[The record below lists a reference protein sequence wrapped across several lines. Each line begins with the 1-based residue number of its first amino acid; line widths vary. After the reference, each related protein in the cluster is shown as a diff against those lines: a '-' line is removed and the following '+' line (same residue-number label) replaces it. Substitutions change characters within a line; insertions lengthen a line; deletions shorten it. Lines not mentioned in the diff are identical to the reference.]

1 MSNDQDNREN
11 KLSDVSDIGAFSG
24 GKLSKDQHVS
34 ASTNTTAVEVAKTGS
49 TKDMILWLL
58 AAVLLIAATLAN
70 QYLPG
75 YWQPANDVWVRIGM
89 IVALVVGALVCLA
102 LTNQG
107 RAFKILLRDAAVE
120 LRRVTWPDKDETF
133 QYTWQ
138 VLVVIAIVGFFIWI
152 LDNFFNWFVGI
163 FIG

>member
-1 MSNDQDNREN
+1 MSNNQDNLET
-11 KLSDVSDIGAFSG
+11 KLSDAKAVAG
-24 GKLSKDQHVS
+24 GMLSKDKHIS
-34 ASTNTTAVEVAKTGS
+34 AVNTSAVEVAKTGS
-49 TKDMILWLL
+49 MKDLMLWLL
-58 AAVLLIAATLAN
+58 AAVFLIGATLVN

-75 YWQPANDVWVRIGM
+75 YWQPANDVWVRIGI
-89 IVALVVGALVCLA
+89 IVALIVFAVICLA

-107 RAFKILLRDAAVE
+107 RAFKILLKDAGVE
-120 LRRVTWPDKDETF
+120 LRRVTWPSKDETV

-138 VLVVIAIVGFFIWI
+138 VIVVIAIVGVFIWL

>member
-1 MSNDQDNREN
+1 MSDNQDNLDT
-11 KLSDVSDIGAFSG
+11 KLSDAKATAG
-24 GKLSKDQHVS
+24 GMLSKGQHIS
-34 ASTNTTAVEVAKTGS
+34 ATKTSAVEVAKTGS
-49 TKDMILWLL
+49 AKDMMLWLVAAL
-58 AAVLLIAATLAN
+58 ALIAATFSN

-75 YWQPANDVWVRIGM
+75 YWQAANDVWVRIS
-89 IVALVVGALVCLA
+89 IIAVLIIFAFVCLA

-107 RAFKILLRDAAVE
+107 RAFKILLKDAAVE
-120 LRRVTWPDKDETF
+120 LRRVTWPGKDETF

-138 VLVVIAIVGFFIWI
+138 SIAVIMIAGFFVWL

>member
-1 MSNDQDNREN
+1 MSNNQDNLET
-11 KLSDVSDIGAFSG
+11 KLSDAKATDG
-24 GKLSKDQHVS
+24 GMLSKGSHVS
-34 ASTNTTAVEVAKTGS
+34 ASNKTTAVEVAKTGS
-49 TKDMILWLL
+49 AKDMLLWII
-58 AAVLLIAATLAN
+58 AIVALIAATFAN

-75 YWQPANDVWVRIGM
+75 YWQAANDVWVRIGI
-89 IVALVVGALVCLA
+89 IVALVIAALVCLA

-107 RAFKILLRDAAVE
+107 RAFKILLKDAAVE

-138 VLVVIAIVGFFIWI
+138 VIVVIAIVGFFIWL
-152 LDNFFNWFVGI
+152 LDNFFNWFVGL